1 MPIPKGAE
9 LENRDV
15 NEINDHLKAS
25 HRVLQFC
32 VWRHLSGDDWRHFR
46 YCRFRLRL
54 RMCWRSLTEHIQT
67 IAYGSC
73 HTGECLSA
81 KQHFN
86 SIWFKAAILDNVV
99 NMCRVYFEGVSMAA
113 RRVAIGCCRCCVDAG
128 QPSSGVWSS
137 LASRG
142 CTSGIS
148 RQGCAALL
156 STVDVVRSCGELA
169 SSASWRLYARLW
181 DCV

>member
-1 MPIPKGAE
+1 MAVVIQASVYQ
-9 LENRDV
+9 LNSTLIRF
-15 NEINDHLKAS
+15 HLK
-25 HRVLQFC
+25 QP
-32 VWRHLSGDDWRHFR
+32 
-46 YCRFRLRL
+46 Y
-54 RMCWRSLTEHIQT
+54 
-67 IAYGSC
+67 
-73 HTGECLSA
+73 
-81 KQHFN
+81 FN
-86 SIWFKAAILDNVV
+86 YAV

-137 LASRG
+137 LVSRG